1 MAESLAAAVARLD
14 GRLTG
19 IEARLDRHYAEI
31 ERSRQDVEMRLAEH
45 YEITRESRASVDAS
59 LAKFEV
65 ILTRL
70 VALSNEWAGVRK
82 TLATA
87 GAMIAVVSS
96 IAGAFA
102 AWLRYGSK

>member
-1 MAESLAAAVARLD
+1 MAEFVEAAVARLD
-14 GRLTG
+14 ARLTG
-19 IEARLDRHYAEI
+19 IETRLD
-31 ERSRQDVEMRLAEH
+31 EH
-45 YEITRESRASVDAS
+45 YVITKESRASVDAS

-87 GAMIAVVSS
+87 GALVALVSS
-96 IAGAFA
+96 ILGAIATYF
-102 AWLRYGSK
+102 RYGPK